1 MRKPVAMNRKMLFC
15 LIALWLISNDQL
27 LMAQSD
33 STLSRVV
40 TVERDFQ
47 PIIQSAGKI
56 NQQPA
61 VITHDIQL
69 NPVVYSTYSTPL
81 TIGYNLNLLPA
92 SETQF
97 LPQAPLQGQIEG
109 AGGYR
114 NTHFL
119 FDYQIHKKKM
129 SLNLYAKH
137 DAYWGI
143 DTRSKSQLGMEVTR
157 HFSKTDLYFA
167 MEGNNDWYS
176 YYGRYYDG
184 NEGLSISSMSQLTS
198 HDWQTLWQ
206 AGAKIGVRS
215 TGKEPF
221 QYRIQTGYNAFIVT
235 NFALEHQVKSYLDL
249 TWNKNPHG
257 AGAKICVQNSFYTLS
272 ETQQT
277 QSIAP
282 RHAIRVEPFYEY
294 KDKHIRLHAGV
305 NIDMNIGSG
314 ELLSNVKNL
323 SFAPSPNVQ
332 FEWRMMDDVF
342 HVYAIA
348 QGEYGVGTLEEY
360 MGYNRYLNPIQGI
373 KWDSPRAYTPVD
385 AQIGFKLRPTKTLL
399 IDLYGGYAYM
409 HSACNMQAE
418 EHYDNQGLAYYS
430 LWQSQFQRW
439 KVGANLH
446 YHYRD
451 IVELN
456 MGGNY
461 YFYQQDP
468 IPSMDPTEPHFQE
481 NRVKGTSIFDR
492 PNWDAYARLD
502 IHIDSKWSVYSEN
515 YFAGSRVAFVQT
527 YPNGATA
534 ITLAPIISLNI
545 GGQYAINRWL
555 SVYAEVNDYLNRKH
569 DIFYGYKS
577 QGIHFL
583 VGVNWKF

>member
-1 MRKPVAMNRKMLFC
+1 MRKILIILLVALCCGMSM
-15 LIALWLISNDQL
+15 Q
-27 LMAQSD
+27 AQD
-33 STLSRVV
+33 STFNRVV
-40 TVERDFQ
+40 TVERDYQ
-47 PIIQSAGKI
+47 PDIEQATKI
-56 NQQPA
+56 KIRP
-61 VITHDIQL
+61 VIVTEEVEP
-69 NPVVYSTYSTPL
+69 NPVIYSTYSTPL
-81 TIGYNLNLLPA
+81 SVEYNLH
-92 SETQF
+92 
-97 LPQAPLQGQIEG
+97 PLQAAKASFTPQPTLNGVIEG
-109 AGGYR
+109 AVGHRNSHLLFGYR
-114 NTHFL
+114 IN
-119 FDYQIHKKKM
+119 HKKKM
-129 SLNLYAKH
+129 SLDLYANH
-137 DAYWGI
+137 DAYWGK
-143 DTRSKSQLGMEVTR
+143 DALSTSKLGMQVSR
-157 HFSKTDLYFA
+157 HFSGADLYFGV
-167 MEGNNDWYS
+167 EGANESYAYRPTFDW
-176 YYGRYYDG
+176 RTIW
-184 NEGLSISSMSQLTS
+184 NIN
-198 HDWQTLWQ
+198 
-206 AGAKIGVRS
+206 AKLGVQS
-215 TGKEPF
+215 TNQSAL
-221 QYRIQTGYNAFIVT
+221 QYRIQTGYNAFTIS
-235 NFALEHQVKSYLDL
+235 ALAFEHSVRSHLDL
-249 TWNKNPHG
+249 WWTNQQHS
-257 AGAKICVQNSFYTLS
+257 AGIKAFVQNNFYTTS
-272 ETQQT
+272 QT
-277 QSIAP
+277 GVTLPSD
-282 RHAIRVEPFYEY
+282 RHNIRVEPFYEY
-294 KDKHIRLHAGV
+294 KGKQIRVHAGV
-305 NIDMNIGSG
+305 NIDLNIGTG
-314 ELLSNVKNL
+314 QLLSNAENI

-348 QGEYGVGTLEEY
+348 QGKYGVGTLEEY

-468 IPSMDPTEPHFQE
+468 IPSMDPTEPYFQE

-527 YPNGATA
+527 YPDGATA

>member
-1 MRKPVAMNRKMLFC
+1 MRKPITMNRNMLFS
-15 LIALWLISNDQL
+15 LIALLSMLNGQL
-27 LMAQSD
+27 LAQSD
-33 STLSRVV
+33 TTFSRVV

-97 LPQAPLQGQIEG
+97 LPQAPLQGQIEA

-119 FDYQIHKKKM
+119 FGYQIHHKKKM
-129 SLNLYAKH
+129 SLDLYANH
-137 DAYWGI
+137 DAYWGE
-143 DTRSKSQLGMEVTR
+143 DALSQSQLGMVVTR
-157 HFSKTDLYFA
+157 HFSGADLYFGVQ
-167 MEGNNDWYS
+167 GNNDYS
-176 YYGRYYDG
+176 TYPSLGS
-184 NEGLSISSMSQLTS
+184 L
-198 HDWQTLWQ
+198 TLWN
-206 AGAKIGVRS
+206 ANAKIGVRS
-215 TGKEPF
+215 TGKSAV
-221 QYRIQTGYNAFIVT
+221 QYVVQTGYNAFAERETFEHSVQSQVNVWWT
-235 NFALEHQVKSYLDL
+235 NTQHS
-249 TWNKNPHG
+249 
-257 AGAKICVQNSFYTLS
+257 AGLNAYVQNNFYTTSLDGLKLP
-272 ETQQT
+272 T
-277 QSIAP
+277 P
-282 RHAIRVEPFYEY
+282 RHNIRIEPFYEY
-294 KDKHIRLHAGV
+294 KSQHIRLHAGV
-305 NIDMNIGSG
+305 NIDMNIGTG
-314 ELLSNVKNL
+314 KLLSNIENL

-332 FEWRMMDDVF
+332 FEWNMMDNIF
-342 HVYAIA
+342 HVYANA
-348 QGEYGVGTLEEY
+348 TGHYGLGTWQEY
-360 MGYNRYLNPIQGI
+360 MGYNRYLNLRQGFA
-373 KWDSPRAYTPVD
+373 WQAPRDYTPVD
-385 AQIGFKLRPTKTLL
+385 AQVGFKIRPIKTLL
-399 IDLYGGYAYM
+399 IDVYGGYAYM
-409 HSACNMQAE
+409 HSACNMRAVMDGGALDYQ
-418 EHYDNQGLAYYS
+418 

-481 NRVKGTSIFDR
+481 NRVKGTNIFDR

-502 IHIDSKWSVYSEN
+502 IHVDSKWSVYSEN
-515 YFAGSRVAFVQT
+515 YFADSRKAFVQT
-527 YPNGATA
+527 YPDGATA